1 MTISAHIRRSIRAHP
16 GSWTREGEWLVARWP
31 LRYRR
36 GQTYELETAIQ
47 IDEDVPAEPPAA
59 AAALAALLLPAML
72 SGRHAIRLPGPLDA
86 TTQTN
91 LQRLQAQFAE
101 LFPEFDLKPVPV
113 RTPGT
118 RAGHAPGPGR
128 GRIGMFASLGVD
140 ASYSLLSHLDEIDD
154 LVLVRGYNISLEPED
169 DALWN
174 ETVEAGR
181 DMADELGKRLIPVRT
196 NLRPFL
202 ELRRC
207 PWGMSHGAALA
218 HVGLLLQP
226 WLRTMYVP
234 SSFAVRQLFPWG
246 SHPDLDPLWSTG
258 HLQFVHHGTEL
269 CRLEK
274 IHHIAGSPGM
284 LRQLRVCND
293 HPDGAYN
300 CGRCSKCIH
309 TMLSLDSAGA
319 VKGCATF
326 PQEVRAGDI
335 RAVPAWGVG
344 GSIFLGEV
352 RDWWREH
359 DPDHEFLPLVEHIL
373 TREKAADRW
382 NDPDRSRDRWW

>member
-154 LVLVRGYNISLEPED
+154 LVLVRGYNISLEP
-169 DALWN
+169 
-174 ETVEAGR
+174 
-181 DMADELGKRLIPVRT
+181 
-196 NLRPFL
+196 
-202 ELRRC
+202 
-207 PWGMSHGAALA
+207 
-218 HVGLLLQP
+218 
-226 WLRTMYVP
+226 
-234 SSFAVRQLFPWG
+234 
-246 SHPDLDPLWSTG
+246 
-258 HLQFVHHGTEL
+258 
-269 CRLEK
+269 
-274 IHHIAGSPGM
+274 
-284 LRQLRVCND
+284 
-293 HPDGAYN
+293 
-300 CGRCSKCIH
+300 
-309 TMLSLDSAGA
+309 
-319 VKGCATF
+319 
-326 PQEVRAGDI
+326 
-335 RAVPAWGVG
+335 
-344 GSIFLGEV
+344 
-352 RDWWREH
+352 
-359 DPDHEFLPLVEHIL
+359 
-373 TREKAADRW
+373 
-382 NDPDRSRDRWW
+382 